1 MFIGAHMSPGSPQHL
16 GIRGED
22 AKEPIGE
29 TMARAERSSCRSYW
43 VVEMERMLECSS
55 PSVEQQQWKQ
65 HSIYRVPE
73 YIKNM
78 TNRSAYRPWLVSLA
92 PFHHGE
98 PDLLPMEEHK
108 RRAVLHLVKRSG
120 KSLEAFVAA
129 VEEVADEL
137 MDAYNEL
144 DSKWRE
150 DTGRFVAMMVTDGC
164 FLLEI
169 LRMLFYFDQK
179 DYDYAPNDPDAQA
192 IGKLVLFFLDSSSE
206 STEGGLHPLDILHR
220 SFCGFQ
226 QHEHIDILG
235 EPEGSNKERIEW
247 DITMPSAV
255 DLSEAGIHF
264 QRSKTDKA
272 HDINFKNG
280 VLSMPQI
287 VVRDSTEKELLN
299 LMAFERLH
307 GSAGSRAIAF
317 MTFMDNIIDSE
328 RDVALLKSKGIITNL
343 LSSDKEA
350 AKLFNTMGKGALLP
364 PYSHLYKVRRMV
376 NAHCSK
382 RRNKWRASFV
392 KTYLSNP
399 WVFMSL
405 VAAVILL
412 VATLMQTVYTVV
424 PFYTKS

>member
-1 MFIGAHMSPGSPQHL
+1 MEAGEKKAVSSNL
-16 GIRGED
+16 EEAIRGKD
-22 AKEPIGE
+22 AEKLIGE
-29 TMARAERSSCRSYW
+29 TMRRAERSSSCRSW
-43 VVEMERMLECSS
+43 VVEMERMLECTLLDR
-55 PSVEQQQWKQ
+55 EQQQWKQ

-78 TNRSAYRPWLVSLA
+78 TNRSAYRPWLVSLG

-120 KSLEAFVAA
+120 KSLEDFVAA
-129 VEEVADEL
+129 VEE
-137 MDAYNEL
+137 
-144 DSKWRE
+144 
-150 DTGRFVAMMVTDGC
+150 
-164 FLLEI
+164 
-169 LRMLFYFDQK
+169 
-179 DYDYAPNDPDAQA
+179 DAQA
-192 IGKLVLFFLDSSSE
+192 ISKLVLFFLDSSSD

-226 QHEHIDILG
+226 QREHIDIFG

-264 QRSKTDKA
+264 QKSKTDKA
-272 HDINFKNG
+272 HEINFKNG

-287 VVRDSTEKELLN
+287 VVRDSTEKEFLN

-350 AKLFNTMGKGALLP
+350 AKLFNTLGKGALLP

-399 WVFMSL
+399 WVFISL

>member
-1 MFIGAHMSPGSPQHL
+1 
-16 GIRGED
+16 
-22 AKEPIGE
+22 
-29 TMARAERSSCRSYW
+29 
-43 VVEMERMLECSS
+43 
-55 PSVEQQQWKQ
+55 
-65 HSIYRVPE
+65 
-73 YIKNM
+73 
-78 TNRSAYRPWLVSLA
+78 
-92 PFHHGE
+92 
-98 PDLLPMEEHK
+98 
-108 RRAVLHLVKRSG
+108 
-120 KSLEAFVAA
+120 
-129 VEEVADEL
+129 
-137 MDAYNEL
+137 
-144 DSKWRE
+144 
-150 DTGRFVAMMVTDGC
+150 
-164 FLLEI
+164 
-169 LRMLFYFDQK
+169 
-179 DYDYAPNDPDAQA
+179 
-192 IGKLVLFFLDSSSE
+192 
-206 STEGGLHPLDILHR
+206 
-220 SFCGFQ
+220 
-226 QHEHIDILG
+226 
-235 EPEGSNKERIEW
+235 
-247 DITMPSAV
+247 MPSAV

-264 QRSKTDKA
+264 QRSKTDDA
-272 HDINFKNG
+272 DDINFKNG

-287 VVRDSTEKELLN
+287 VVRDSTEKEFLN

-350 AKLFNTMGKGALLP
+350 AKLFNTLGKGALLP

-399 WVFMSL
+399 WVFISL